1 MLAIRLTAGPDR
13 LDTLVLPVRA
23 GAATDGGETPATLAP
38 TVTALPDE
46 VAAEANALLPA
57 TRLTGRAGE
66 TFVHLRPA
74 RTPGRLLLL
83 GVGDGADKAWRTAGA
98 ALARA
103 AKDETRVTLALP
115 VDVEA
120 GAVRALVE
128 GLQLAAYRFRMTEAG
143 ETPALT
149 EVELL
154 VADPQAHRE
163 ALAAAETTARMTRFA
178 RDLTNTPSSVKNPQW
193 FVAQVEAAAADLADL
208 HLRVR
213 GPEEL
218 AAEGFGGIL
227 AVGRGS
233 ASGPRLVELDWR
245 PADARIHVVLVGK
258 GITFD
263 TGGISIKPVPAMKLM
278 RKDMA
283 GAAAVVAATLG
294 AAALRLPVR
303 VTTLAPLAENM
314 VSGSAFRPGDIVRH
328 YGGLTSETTNS
339 DAEGRLVLADAMAY
353 AVRELQPDLL
363 IDLATLTGANA
374 VALGKRH
381 GALYSENDQLAADVL
396 AAVDAAGEAAWRMP
410 LPADYVE
417 HLGSDLA
424 DLHSSPDAGAGSVT
438 AALFLRE
445 FTGDLRDQWLHIDMS
460 APSWADGDDAELTR
474 GATGW
479 GVRGLLRWLATL
491 G

>member
-1 MLAIRLTAGPDR
+1 MLAIRLTAGPGR
-13 LDTLVLPVRA
+13 LDTLVLPVHT
-23 GAATDGGETPATLAP
+23 GAATDGGDAPATLAP
-38 TVTALPDE
+38 TGSALPDG
-46 VAAEANALLPA
+46 VSAEAAALLPA
-57 TRLTGRAGE
+57 ARLTGRAGE
-66 TFVHLRPA
+66 TYRHLRPT

-83 GVGDGADKAWRTAGA
+83 GVGEGTDRHWRTAGA

-103 AKDETRVTLALP
+103 ASDETHITLALP
-115 VDVEA
+115 ADAAE
-120 GAVRALVE
+120 GTVRALVE
-128 GLQLAAYRFRMTEAG
+128 GLLLASYRFRMTDAG
-143 ETPALT
+143 ERPALA

-154 VADPQAHRE
+154 ATDPDGYRDAVDTAR
-163 ALAAAETTARMTRFA
+163 TTAEMTRFA

-193 FVAQVEAAAADLADL
+193 FAAQVEAAAADLPDL

-227 AVGRGS
+227 AVGGGS
-233 ASGPRLVELDWR
+233 ASPPRLVELDWR
-245 PADARIHVVLVGK
+245 PADARTHVVLVGK

-314 VSGSAFRPGDIVRH
+314 VSGSAFRPGDIIRH
-328 YGGLTSETTNS
+328 YDGTTSETTNS
-339 DAEGRLVLADAMAY
+339 DAEGRLVLADALAY
-353 AVRELQPDLL
+353 AARELAPDLL
-363 IDLATLTGANA
+363 VDLATLTGANA

-381 GALYSENDQLAADVL
+381 GALYSENDQLAADLL
-396 AAVDAAGEAAWRMP
+396 AAIDAAGEAAWRMP
-410 LPADYVE
+410 LPADYLE

-424 DLHSSPDAGAGSVT
+424 DLHSSPDRGAGSVI
-438 AALFLRE
+438 AALYLRE
-445 FTGDLRDQWLHIDMS
+445 FTGDTRDRWLHIDMS

-479 GVRGLLRWLATL
+479 GVRGLLRWLGTL
-491 G
+491 S

>member
-1 MLAIRLTAGPDR
+1 MLAISLAVAADR
-13 LDTLVLPVRA
+13 SDVLVLPVRA
-23 GAATDGGETPATLAP
+23 ATDPDATVPALVATAP
-38 TVTALPDE
+38 PPTDE
-46 VAAEANALLPA
+46 VRTEAEALLPA

-66 TFVHLRPA
+66 TLTQLRPGRA
-74 RTPGRLLLL
+74 PARLLLL
-83 GVGDGADKAWRTAGA
+83 GVGDGGERAWRTAGA

-103 AKDETRVTLALP
+103 AVDETHVTLALP
-115 VDVEA
+115 VDMTA

-128 GLQLAAYRFRMTEAG
+128 GLLLASYRFRVAEGGPA
-143 ETPALT
+143 PALT
-149 EVELL
+149 GVTL
-154 VADPQAHRE
+154 
-163 ALAAAETTARMTRFA
+163 LAAAPDALADAVEAARTTARMTRLA

-193 FVAQVEAAAADLADL
+193 FAAQVESAAAGQPDL

-213 GPEEL
+213 GPQEL

-227 AVGRGS
+227 AVGGGS
-233 ASGPRLVELDWR
+233 ASTPRLVELDWH
-245 PADARIHVVLVGK
+245 PADARLHVVLVGK

-303 VTTLAPLAENM
+303 VTALAPLAENM
-314 VSGSAFRPGDIVRH
+314 VSGAAFRPGDIIRH
-328 YGGLTSETTNS
+328 YDGTTSESTNS
-339 DAEGRLVLADAMAY
+339 DAEGRLVLADALGY
-353 AVRELQPDLL
+353 AVRELRPDLL
-363 IDLATLTGANA
+363 VDLATLTGANA
-374 VALGKRH
+374 VALGKRT
-381 GALYSENDQLAADVL
+381 GALYSENDELAAAVL
-396 AAVDAAGEAAWRMP
+396 AAVDDAGEAAWRMP
-410 LPADYVE
+410 LPADYLE

-424 DLHSSPDAGAGSVT
+424 DRHSSPDRGAGSVI
-438 AALFLRE
+438 AALYLRE
-445 FTGDLRDQWLHIDMS
+445 FTGELRDRWLHIDMS